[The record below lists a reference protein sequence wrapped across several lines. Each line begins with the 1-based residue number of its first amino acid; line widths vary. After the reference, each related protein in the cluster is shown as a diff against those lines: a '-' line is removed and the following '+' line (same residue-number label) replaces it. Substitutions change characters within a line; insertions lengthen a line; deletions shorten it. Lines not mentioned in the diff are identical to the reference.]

1 MSARACDAA
10 MIRLDESSL
19 EHRVR
24 QAVGQLVEGADK
36 LRELGELLG
45 EFGSLPASATPADL
59 RQVVTGVQAAAMQ
72 ALLTAANAVGLS
84 ERLSTI
90 AHVREAAQADGG

>member
-1 MSARACDAA
+1 
-10 MIRLDESSL
+10 MISVHEASL

-24 QAVGQLVEGADK
+24 QAVGQLVDGADQ
-36 LRELGELLG
+36 LRNLAGILEELGA
-45 EFGSLPASATPADL
+45 LPASAEAQAI
-59 RQVVTGVQAAAMQ
+59 RQTVSGIQAAAMQ

-90 AHVREAAQADGG
+90 AHVKEAANG